1 MDQAITLSAFDVR
14 PVIERR
20 RENYAV
26 LAATLSE
33 FALFDGVAIEFTPF
47 GFPVRV
53 EALTKA
59 ANAAVAAACPAVLSI
74 ASWVPLAG
82 FSNSRVRETFA
93 NPVPLKSHARWL

>member
-47 GFPVRV
+47 GFPVR
-53 EALTKA
+53 AWATLIRIGI
-59 ANAAVAAACPAVLSI
+59 PAISMS
-74 ASWVPLAG
+74 SWLQ
-82 FSNSRVRETFA
+82 SN
-93 NPVPLKSHARWL
+93 